1 MVTLVHITGAIWLY
15 ILCFVMTY
23 FLLGE
28 HEDRLPFLEKTRN
41 KVILSAIWPV
51 VWCLCI
57 LGFPFILAY
66 MIIWDD

>member
-1 MVTLVHITGAIWLY
+1 MTTFIHITGAVWLY

-28 HEDRLPFLEKTRN
+28 FEDQLPFLEKTRN
-41 KVILSAIWPV
+41 KVILSTIWPV
-51 VWCLCI
+51 IWCLCI
-57 LGFPFILAY
+57 LGFPFFLAY